1 MRGQLLEP
9 EVDKGNWTLESS
21 RRGGTTGSLTTPPNV
36 RTKHFGSKIPCS
48 CPERCTEYFCK
59 SSKRRN
65 DQRRDRPA
73 GSVTTGCVGTDEG
86 SPKSTISTTRY
97 EAPFQ
102 PKPSNHDGSPQ
113 MGHVRLARNTA
124 TVWKH
129 LEETLAQSSKST
141 NAEILDAL
149 KLAAKA
155 LEMEHRNKYWMT
167 DAGQEE
173 LLRKYEA
180 ASKPSSASQRC
191 NAMFVVD
198 YTAQSKSMLSA
209 ATPSGGEEVEEW
221 IEVEMTADTGACDTV
236 IRKDMCA
243 SIPIKDSLQ
252 SLRGKE
258 YEVANGESIP
268 NLGERRCMMWT
279 EDATSVK
286 HINMQVADVHKALLS
301 LSRCADMGLRAGSA
315 EPWALSLTKTRAK

>member
-1 MRGQLLEP
+1 
-9 EVDKGNWTLESS
+9 
-21 RRGGTTGSLTTPPNV
+21 
-36 RTKHFGSKIPCS
+36 
-48 CPERCTEYFCK
+48 
-59 SSKRRN
+59 
-65 DQRRDRPA
+65 
-73 GSVTTGCVGTDEG
+73 
-86 SPKSTISTTRY
+86 
-97 EAPFQ
+97 
-102 PKPSNHDGSPQ
+102 
-113 MGHVRLARNTA
+113 MGHVTLARNTA
-124 TVWKH
+124 TVLKH
-129 LEETLAQSSKST
+129 LEETLAKSSEST
-141 NAEILDAL
+141 NADILNAL

-155 LEMEHRNKYWMT
+155 LGMEHKNKYWMT

-180 ASKPSSASQRC
+180 TPKPSSSQGS
-191 NAMFVVD
+191 NGLFVFD

-209 ATPSGGEEVEEW
+209 ATPSGGEEAEEW

-236 IRKDMCA
+236 IPKDMCA

-252 SLRGKE
+252 SLRGME

-301 LSRCADMGLRAGSA
+301 LSRCADMGFESRFGRTMGALIDEDTGEVIPLRRKGNLYVLRCWLKAAPFGRQ
-315 EPWALSLTKTRAK
+315 EGRG